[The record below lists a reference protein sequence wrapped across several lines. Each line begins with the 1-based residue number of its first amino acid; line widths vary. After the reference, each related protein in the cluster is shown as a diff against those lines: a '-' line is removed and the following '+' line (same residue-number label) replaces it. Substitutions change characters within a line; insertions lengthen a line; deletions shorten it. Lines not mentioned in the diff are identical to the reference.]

1 MGSSNSAANATSTN
15 NTTSSTSATVASSCA
30 GSGSQ
35 AQAVSASF
43 TTAASSAAPA
53 RAAGSQHQ
61 PHTSAGTIALTALF
75 TAASFVLSFIQI
87 PIFPAAPWLMYDPSG
102 IVCLIAALAFGPK
115 MGAAVAIISWLPRVF
130 IDPFGAPM
138 GMLSTCAFVV
148 PAALIYRSGRRT
160 RASSVAGMLVGAA
173 LSITA
178 SVLMNLVVT
187 PLYTAVSVADVV
199 AMIVPILI
207 PFNALKMAINVTAG
221 QVLLAPCMNV
231 LDGGVE
237 GASSKKHEHHV
248 SPEVAQAAEARAR
261 TLLQA
266 DEQAER
272 AEYSAARRARTTRTA
287 HSEAGAPAATS
298 KPQAAGAVETS

>member
-1 MGSSNSAANATSTN
+1 MEETEAFPLGGSINATSSTN
-15 NTTSSTSATVASSCA
+15 NNPQRQGATPSST
-30 GSGSQ
+30 
-35 AQAVSASF
+35 
-43 TTAASSAAPA
+43 A
-53 RAAGSQHQ
+53 RTRTG
-61 PHTSAGTIALTALF
+61 AGTVALTALF

-138 GMLSTCAFVV
+138 GMLSTCAFIV

-160 RASSVAGMLVGAA
+160 RASSVAGMLMGAA

-248 SPEVAQAAEARAR
+248 NPEVAQAAEARAR
-261 TLLQA
+261 MLLQA
-266 DEQAER
+266 DEQEN
-272 AEYSAARRARTTRTA
+272 SSKAANAR
-287 HSEAGAPAATS
+287 
-298 KPQAAGAVETS
+298 